1 MDYVFLYQHTKRIEW
16 GYGAV
21 IDTQDDRTTFKFDD
35 GISRTIKRDHIHL
48 MVQVELDEPQGSEVR
63 KRLARSVKSAAAAS
77 SPARKLAAKKKA
89 AKRAADAKAAEPKT
103 VEANTEAEAEAE

>member
-35 GISRTIKRDHIHL
+35 GVSRTIKRDHIHL
-48 MVQVELDEPQGSEVR
+48 MIQVELDEPQGSEVR
-63 KRLARSVKSAAAAS
+63 KRLARATKSAASAS
-77 SPARKLAAKKKA
+77 SAARKSPAKKKA
-89 AKRAADAKAAEPKT
+89 VKKAAVV
-103 VEANTEAEAEAE
+103 VEAAKEE